1 MIKAMSPLAQAIGIL
16 VLIAMGLA
24 LPWGEI
30 LTVALAVAVLAIA
43 FAATV
48 CGLRWAV
55 MLNGAHRKGGFRSW
69 WAGNHPSR
77 SSRRRSRRRL
87 RHRP

>member
-16 VLIAMGLA
+16 ILIAMALS

-30 LTVALAVAVLAIA
+30 LVVAMTVAALAIA

-69 WAGNHPSR
+69 WAGSR
-77 SSRRRSRRRL
+77 SSKSSRRRSRRRL
-87 RHRP
+87 RLRP

>member
-16 VLIAMGLA
+16 VLIAFALS

-30 LTVALAVAVLAIA
+30 LVVAMAVAALAIA

-55 MLNGAHRKGGFRSW
+55 MLNGASRKGGFRSW
-69 WAGNHPSR
+69 WAGNSSSK
-77 SSRRRSRRRL
+77 SSRRRSRRRN
-87 RHRP
+87 RRRP

>member
-16 VLIAMGLA
+16 ILIAFALS

-30 LTVALAVAVLAIA
+30 LTVALAVAALAIA

-55 MLNGAHRKGGFRSW
+55 MLNGANRKGGFRSW
-69 WAGNHPSR
+69 WTGSHTSK
-77 SSRRRSRRRL
+77 SSRRRSRRRN

>member
-1 MIKAMSPLAQAIGIL
+1 MIKAMSPMAQAIGIL
-16 VLIAMGLA
+16 VLIAFALS

-30 LTVALAVAVLAIA
+30 LVVAMAVAALAIA

-69 WAGNHPSR
+69 WAGSR
-77 SSRRRSRRRL
+77 SSKSSQRRSRRRN
-87 RHRP
+87 RRRP

>member
-1 MIKAMSPLAQAIGIL
+1 MIKAMSPMAQAIGIL
-16 VLIAMGLA
+16 VLIAMALS

-30 LTVALAVAVLAIA
+30 LTVVTTVAVAAIA

-55 MLNGAHRKGGFRSW
+55 MLNGVHRKGGFRSW
-69 WAGNHPSR
+69 WAGSR
-77 SSRRRSRRRL
+77 SSKSSRRRSRRRN
-87 RHRP
+87 RRRP